1 MGQSIDLPQLPTRRL
16 RVHRADKSGS
26 CHPSAGEP
34 DAAPAVR
41 SPRAPAGTR
50 STAAA
55 DQSRSRNRGLLANPV
70 AGADAD
76 ISDRADPG
84 YRTPP
89 RSRRHPHRP
98 VRTASMANGAVKAL
112 VRAGC
117 CCHRPPSSAA
127 RSPYGHWS
135 PAQRYRRAGDHWPSG
150 APRDKK
156 FWLRNRRARES
167 AGRVSGRRMPSHHRS
182 VDFTTHHYQIAFPH
196 AMLLVWVHG

>member
-1 MGQSIDLPQLPTRRL
+1 MGQSIDLSQLPTRRL

-34 DAAPAVR
+34 DAAAAVR
-41 SPRAPAGTR
+41 SPRAHRAHRAAPAGTR

-76 ISDRADPG
+76 ISERADPG

-98 VRTASMANGAVKAL
+98 VRLATSLGFDSPVLPANPHSDDATVTLSVAAQLRGAGV
-112 VRAGC
+112 
-117 CCHRPPSSAA
+117 AA
-127 RSPYGHWS
+127 I
-135 PAQRYRRAGDHWPSG
+135 AV
-150 APRDKK
+150 
-156 FWLRNRRARES
+156 FF
-167 AGRVSGRRMPSHHRS
+167 VMPILNAIS
-182 VDFTTHHYQIAFPH
+182 Y
-196 AMLLVWVHG
+196 